1 MTSSPLRIVALGEEQ
16 TEAVGRALAT
26 ALRPGDL
33 LALTGELGAGK
44 TTLIRGI
51 AEGLGVDPMLVHSPT
66 FVLHHVYPA
75 PAITLHHIDLYRL
88 GAGAETAS
96 LALEE
101 LLDQGVVA
109 VEWAEYA
116 QLDAFAPVWI
126 AIDAPDPQSRV
137 ITLEAAAPER
147 MHLALAGSVA

>member
-1 MTSSPLRIVALGEEQ
+1 MRVVARGAEQ
-16 TEAVGRALAT
+16 TEAVGRALAA
-26 ALRPGDL
+26 ALLPGDL

-88 GAGAETAS
+88 GAGAGTAS

-101 LLDQGVVA
+101 LLEEGVVA

-116 QLDAFAPVWI
+116 QLDAFAPARI
-126 AIDAPDPQSRV
+126 RIDAPDPQSRV

-147 MHLALAGSVA
+147 MRLAVAGSLT

>member
-1 MTSSPLRIVALGEEQ
+1 VTSTPLRVVAHGQRQ
-16 TEAVGRALAT
+16 TEAVGRALAP
-26 ALRPGDL
+26 ALGPGDL

-88 GAGAETAS
+88 GSGTEIAS

-101 LLDQGVVA
+101 LLEEGVVA

-116 QLDAFAPVWI
+116 QLDAFDPVWI
-126 AIDAPDPQSRV
+126 GIDAPDASSRV
-137 ITLEAAAPER
+137 ITLEGSAPER
-147 MHLALAGSVA
+147 MRRAVEASPA